1 MTVFRAI
8 LILSILITATTCRV
22 DAQRR
27 KLNLMNAVY
36 GELFLI
42 TPDQSLYKPAVS
54 YARLFSPRNTLSAR
68 VGIMPNLKSKILIF
82 PITVQGYTPGGKRHH
97 VEYGGGIMP
106 SVDYFNA
113 EELIYSFYPVL
124 IGGYRYQKDT
134 GLIFRA
140 TANIVIHKSVYLNP
154 SVSIGYLF

>member
-1 MTVFRAI
+1 MTAFRTI
-8 LILSILITATTCRV
+8 LIFSILIAVTTSRA

-42 TPDQSLYKPAVS
+42 TPDQSFYKPAVS
-54 YARLFSPRNTLSAR
+54 YARLFSPRGTVSAR
-68 VGIMPNLKSKILIF
+68 VGIMPNFKSKILIF
-82 PITVQGYTPGGKRHH
+82 PVTIQGYTPGGKKHH

-106 SVDYFNA
+106 SVDYFDP
-113 EELIYSFYPVL
+113 EELIYTFYPVL
-124 IGGYRYQKDT
+124 MGGYRYQKDT

-140 TANIVIHKSVYLNP
+140 TANIVIHPFILNP